1 MDHCKRCVSS
11 VSVNRRAH
19 RFLIASWGRCF
30 ISSIMSVDVSLDCEM
45 FALIIIGMEGNSLWF
60 CSARLG
66 DVPKWVAMQI
76 ALADAQH
83 GAIRLS
89 GFNEAHLSADLT

>member
-1 MDHCKRCVSS
+1 MFYKLHNGQR
-11 VSVNRRAH
+11 
-19 RFLIASWGRCF
+19 
-30 ISSIMSVDVSLDCEM
+30 LDCEM

-83 GAIRLS
+83 GAISTVASKRNTLLLT
-89 GFNEAHLSADLT
+89 FDLTTKQLSKIVLLGLDHKDCLNLSHRFITN

>member
-11 VSVNRRAH
+11 VSVNRRAR
-19 RFLIASWGRCF
+19 RFLIASRGRCF
-30 ISSIMSVDVSLDCEM
+30 ISSITSVDVRLDCEM

-66 DVPKWVAMQI
+66 DVPKRVAMQI
-76 ALADAQH
+76 ALANAQR
-83 GAIRLS
+83 GAIRPGS
-89 GFNEAHLSADLT
+89 FTTSHLTADS